1 MSERQLIVVDI
12 ETSSLDVSR
21 AVALEIAAVNVAT
34 GEEFY
39 FAPWIKRELYSKFDA
54 DALEVNRY
62 FERGV
67 FREAAT
73 SDRANEDA
81 LEKLADMLA
90 GNTLAGSNPA
100 YDAAV
105 LRRHLAAHLNE
116 PQPWHYRLADL
127 AAYAAGRFGLPPTE
141 TPGLSKVC
149 ELLGVTNDDPHT
161 AMGDARAT
169 AECFRRLMA
178 SDRP

>member
-1 MSERQLIVVDI
+1 MSKRQLIVVDI

-21 AVALEIAAVNVAT
+21 AVALEIAAVNVES

-54 DALEVNRY
+54 GALEVNRY

-67 FREAAT
+67 FHSAAT
-73 SDRANEDA
+73 SERDNENA
-81 LEKLADMLA
+81 LWKLANFLE

-105 LRRHLAAHLNE
+105 LRRLLVSYLND

-127 AAYAAGRFGLPPTE
+127 AAYAAGALGLPPTD

-149 ELLGVTNDDPHT
+149 ELLDVTNEDPHT

-169 AECFRRLMA
+169 AECFRRLIA
-178 SDRP
+178 RPQS